1 MTDVNKSVE
10 EEMSAKQAAID
21 KSANTDEVSEVE
33 PSITLVEI
41 SPGVA
46 AVFGEIPDGLDLL
59 GLELLPSTDRDN
71 LASLLGGVGTVGIAS
86 AGLLEA
92 SSQARGLFRVTD
104 ATLKILHGGGE
115 MAAKDGALLGGIL
128 KDGKIVAQARFV
140 PVAMNPAVLAGT
152 VAIVVSMV
160 ALQKLIGD
168 AAALT
173 RENIQISKSIL
184 KSIRNEQW
192 AAIEGLSEAVDSAV
206 TETRQIDA
214 VTESVWEPIA
224 GSLPEIQKQQKL
236 TGREIRGHINAV
248 KKLQGRALR
257 DYLTHNAESILFQ
270 VYAQLTV
277 LKTYVQFQA
286 LRASIARARS
296 SQDAKEGELFEQI
309 SRETPAEFEKTKSEI
324 RLLTNALV
332 RELRIIAELP
342 GRAAMPLSK
351 KKKQVK
357 ETQLTCQ
364 QLLDA
369 IEPLADFLSPATEHP
384 GKPPVTCGPGGLDLA
399 PYLNIIRWFLEGE
412 ETVRAIAFPYSVSS
426 EGFGGGPARIRDI
439 RVDRSWSSLSAEK
452 VGSAV
457 NKLATAKAVAVTD
470 RRIIIAD
477 PESLLRRGELG
488 PV

>member
-342 GRAAMPLSK
+342 GRAAMPLS
-351 KKKQVK
+351 
-357 ETQLTCQ
+357 
-364 QLLDA
+364 
-369 IEPLADFLSPATEHP
+369 
-384 GKPPVTCGPGGLDLA
+384 
-399 PYLNIIRWFLEGE
+399 
-412 ETVRAIAFPYSVSS
+412 
-426 EGFGGGPARIRDI
+426 
-439 RVDRSWSSLSAEK
+439 
-452 VGSAV
+452 
-457 NKLATAKAVAVTD
+457 
-470 RRIIIAD
+470 
-477 PESLLRRGELG
+477 
-488 PV
+488 